1 MRKTTPAHSHQG
13 ETVARKTKAQPKKK
27 HVENPN
33 VIGLHS
39 EVLEQPITQTLE
51 VNYMPYAMSTNVSR
65 AFPEI
70 DGFKPSHRKL
80 LYTMYKMGLLNG
92 ARQKSAN
99 IVGQT
104 MKLNPHGD
112 SAIYETMV
120 RLATGNEALL
130 TPFVESKGNF
140 GKYYSGDL
148 SYAASRYTE
157 AKLSPI
163 CAEIFKNIDKD
174 PVDFMDSYDGAMKE
188 PRLLPTTFPNILVSA
203 NKGIGV
209 AMASDICGF
218 NLNEVCEATM
228 HFLKDP
234 DCDLQKYM
242 PAPDFS
248 TGGEIIYRREEMD
261 RIYNTGLGSF
271 QIRSRWRY
279 LPDERIIEVYEI
291 PYTTKTDIIIE
302 RIVKLAK
309 EGKVREI
316 ADIRDE
322 TDLSGLRI
330 AIDLK
335 RGVDPELL
343 MAKLFRSTTLQD
355 SFSCNFNVLVDGYP
369 RVMGVRQI
377 LQEWVA
383 WRVDSTRRRMNFDLG
398 KKSDR
403 LHLLHGLEAI
413 LLDIDKAIAIIRNTK
428 LEAEVVPNLMKG
440 FGIDEVQAE
449 FVAELKLRN
458 INEEYIL
465 NRTKDIA
472 KLEGDIA
479 ELKEVL
485 ASEQKIKQVISDELA
500 AVNKKHV
507 TPRKTGLVEPGD
519 IVEVSLEPEVEE
531 YPVTMMLSRDG
542 YLKKMTER
550 VLRKAT
556 TLKYKDGDEPFIE
569 FPSSNTHELLVFT
582 DQRQVYKCKVA
593 QFEDTKSA
601 QLGSYLPTDLGMD
614 PDESVIWVIDPED
627 YKADVLFVFENGR
640 VARVAL
646 AGYVTKTNRKRLKNA
661 IYGGS
666 KLLFAC
672 VLKEDRDLALVS
684 SDQRL
689 INFNTSLLKT
699 KTTNSTQ
706 GVQAFTAKNG
716 RIVTMVGTAEEF
728 LGGTASVEKFRAAS
742 LPSSGS
748 PMKETDMKSLFDLEE

>member
-1 MRKTTPAHSHQG
+1 MAK
-13 ETVARKTKAQPKKK
+13 KTKKQQIKKK
-27 HVENPN
+27 QVDASN

-39 EVLEQPITQTLE
+39 EVVEQPITYTLE
-51 VNYMPYAMSTNVSR
+51 TNYMPYAMSTNVSR

-112 SAIYETMV
+112 AAIYETMV

-163 CAEIFKNIDKD
+163 CAEIFKDIDKD

-218 NLNEVCEATM
+218 NLNEVCTATM
-228 HFLKDP
+228 HFLDDP
-234 DCDLQKYM
+234 ACDLHEYL

-248 TGGEIIYRREEMD
+248 TGGEIIYRREEMEK
-261 RIYNTGLGSF
+261 IYETGLGGF

-291 PYTTKTDIIIE
+291 PYTTKTDVIIE
-302 RIVKLAK
+302 RIVKLSK

-330 AIDLK
+330 AIDIK
-335 RGVDPELL
+335 RGVDPEKL
-343 MAKLFRSTTLQD
+343 MAKLFKSTTLQD
-355 SFSCNFNVLVDGYP
+355 TFSCNFNVLVDGYP

-377 LQEWVA
+377 LTEWVA
-383 WRVDSTRRRMNFDLG
+383 WRMDSTRRRITFDLK

-428 LEAEVVPNLMKG
+428 LEVEVVPNLMSG
-440 FGIDEVQAE
+440 FGIDQTQAE
-449 FVAELKLRN
+449 FVAEIKLRN

-472 KLEGDIA
+472 KLEEEIA
-479 ELKEVL
+479 ELKATL
-485 ASEQKIKQVISDELA
+485 ASEQKIKDVIRGELA
-500 AVNKKHV
+500 AVNKKYV
-507 TPRKTGLVEPGD
+507 TPRKTGLVSPSEV
-519 IVEVSLEPEVEE
+519 VEVSLEPEVEE
-531 YPVTMMLSRDG
+531 YSVTIMVSRHG
-542 YLKKMTER
+542 YLKKMTDR
-550 VLRKAT
+550 VLSRAT
-556 TLKYKDGDEPFIE
+556 ALKYKDGDEPFIE
-569 FPSSNTHELLVFT
+569 FASSNTHDLLVFT
-582 DQRQVYKCKVA
+582 DQCQVYKCKVS

-601 QLGSYLPTDLGMD
+601 QLGSFLATDLEMAA
-614 PDESVIWVIDPED
+614 DENVIWVIDPED

-646 AGYVTKTNRKRLKNA
+646 SGYATKTNRKKLKNA

-666 KLLFAC
+666 RLLFAT
-672 VLKEDRDLALVS
+672 VLKENRDIALVS
-684 SDQRL
+684 SDRRL
-689 INFNTSLLKT
+689 MNFNTELLKT
-699 KTTNSTQ
+699 KTTNNTQ
-706 GVQAFTAKNG
+706 GVQAFTAKRG
-716 RIVTMVGTAEEF
+716 RVVTSVGTAEEF
-728 LGGTASVEKFRAAS
+728 LGGEAPAEKFCATS
-742 LPSSGS
+742 LPSAGA
-748 PMKETDMKSLFDLEE
+748 PMKETDMKTLFDLEE

>member
-1 MRKTTPAHSHQG
+1 MD
-13 ETVARKTKAQPKKK
+13 
-27 HVENPN
+27 NPN

-163 CAEIFKNIDKD
+163 CVEIFKDIDKD

-377 LQEWVA
+377 LQEWVS
-383 WRVDSTRRRMNFDLG
+383 WRVDSTRRRMSFDLG

-440 FGIDEVQAE
+440 FDIDEVQAE

-519 IVEVSLEPEVEE
+519 IVEISLEPEVEE

-550 VLRKAT
+550 VMRKAT

-582 DQRQVYKCKVA
+582 DRRQVYKCKVA

-614 PDESVIWVIDPED
+614 PDESVTWVIDPED

-666 KLLFAC
+666 KLLFAT

-706 GVQAFTAKNG
+706 GVLSFTAKNG

>member
-1 MRKTTPAHSHQG
+1 MAKRKP
-13 ETVARKTKAQPKKK
+13 KTESKKK
-27 HVENPN
+27 QVNNPN

-39 EVLEQPITQTLE
+39 EVTQQPITQTLE
-51 VNYMPYAMSTNVSR
+51 SNYMPYAMSTNVSR

-80 LYTMYKMGLLNG
+80 LFTMYKMGLLKG
-92 ARQKSAN
+92 DRQKSAN

-130 TPFVESKGNF
+130 APFVESKGNF

-157 AKLSPI
+157 AKLAPI
-163 CAEIFKNIDKD
+163 CAEIFKDIDKD
-174 PVDFMDSYDGAMKE
+174 PVDFVDSYDGAMKE
-188 PRLLPTTFPNILVSA
+188 PRLLPTTFPNILVSS

-218 NLNEVCEATM
+218 NLNEVCTATI
-228 HFLKDP
+228 HFLEDP
-234 DCDLQKYM
+234 ECDLLEYM
-242 PAPDFS
+242 PMPDFS
-248 TGGEIIYRREEMD
+248 TGGEIIYRREEME
-261 RIYNTGLGSF
+261 RIFETGLGSF

-279 LPDERIIEVYEI
+279 LPKERIIEVYEI
-291 PYTTKTDIIIE
+291 PYTTKTDVIIE
-302 RIVKLAK
+302 RIIKLSK

-316 ADIRDE
+316 TDIRDE

-335 RGVDPELL
+335 RGVDPEQL

-377 LQEWVA
+377 LHEWVA
-383 WRVDSTRRRMNFDLG
+383 WRIESTRRRMNFDLN
-398 KKSDR
+398 KKTER

-428 LEAEVVPNLMKG
+428 LESEVVPNLMKG

-465 NRTKDIA
+465 NRTKDIER
-472 KLEGDIA
+472 LEADIA
-479 ELKEVL
+479 ELNDTL
-485 ASEQKIKQVISDELA
+485 ASESKIKKVISDELA

-507 TPRKTGLVEPGD
+507 MPRRTGKIDPSEV
-519 IVEVSLEPEVEE
+519 VEVSLEPEV
-531 YPVTMMLSRDG
+531 
-542 YLKKMTER
+542 LKK
-550 VLRKAT
+550 ASS
-556 TLKYKDGDEPFIE
+556 LKYKDGDGPFIE

-582 DQRQVYKCKVA
+582 DRSQVYKCKIA
-593 QFEDTKSA
+593 SFEDTKSA
-601 QLGSYLPTDLGMD
+601 QLGSYLPTDLEMD
-614 PDESVIWVIDPED
+614 PDESVTWVIDPED
-627 YKADVLFVFENGR
+627 YV
-640 VARVAL
+640 
-646 AGYVTKTNRKRLKNA
+646 
-661 IYGGS
+661 
-666 KLLFAC
+666 
-672 VLKEDRDLALVS
+672 
-684 SDQRL
+684 
-689 INFNTSLLKT
+689 
-699 KTTNSTQ
+699 
-706 GVQAFTAKNG
+706 
-716 RIVTMVGTAEEF
+716 
-728 LGGTASVEKFRAAS
+728 
-742 LPSSGS
+742 
-748 PMKETDMKSLFDLEE
+748 

>member
-1 MRKTTPAHSHQG
+1 MAKRKP
-13 ETVARKTKAQPKKK
+13 KTESKKK
-27 HVENPN
+27 QVNNPN

-39 EVLEQPITQTLE
+39 EVTQQPITQTLE
-51 VNYMPYAMSTNVSR
+51 SNYMPYAMSTNVSR

-80 LYTMYKMGLLNG
+80 LFTMYKMGLLKG
-92 ARQKSAN
+92 DRQKSAN

-130 TPFVESKGNF
+130 APFVESKGNF

-157 AKLSPI
+157 AKLAPI
-163 CAEIFKNIDKD
+163 CSEIFKDIDKD
-174 PVDFMDSYDGAMKE
+174 PVDFVDSYDGAMKE
-188 PRLLPTTFPNILVSA
+188 PRLLPTTFPNILVSS

-218 NLNEVCEATM
+218 NLNEVCTATI
-228 HFLKDP
+228 HFLEDSE
-234 DCDLQKYM
+234 CDLLEYM
-242 PAPDFS
+242 PMPDFS
-248 TGGEIIYRREEMD
+248 TGGEIIYRREEME
-261 RIYNTGLGSF
+261 RIFETGLGSF

-279 LPDERIIEVYEI
+279 LPKERIIEVYEI
-291 PYTTKTDIIIE
+291 PYTTKTDVIIE
-302 RIVKLAK
+302 RIIKLSK

-316 ADIRDE
+316 TDIRDE

-335 RGVDPELL
+335 RGVDPEQL

-377 LQEWVA
+377 LHEWVA
-383 WRVDSTRRRMNFDLG
+383 WRIESTRRRMNFALN
-398 KKSDR
+398 KKTER

-428 LEAEVVPNLMKG
+428 LESEVVPNLMKG

-465 NRTKDIA
+465 NRTKDIER
-472 KLEGDIA
+472 LEADIA
-479 ELKEVL
+479 ELNDTL
-485 ASEQKIKQVISDELA
+485 ASESKIKKVISDELA

-507 TPRKTGLVEPGD
+507 MPRRTGKIDPSEV
-519 IVEVSLEPEVEE
+519 IEVSLEPEVEE
-531 YPVTMMLSRDG
+531 YPVTMMLSREG
-542 YLKKMTER
+542 YLKKMTDR
-550 VLRKAT
+550 VLKKASS
-556 TLKYKDGDEPFIE
+556 LKYKDGDGPFIE

-582 DQRQVYKCKVA
+582 DRSQVYKCKIA
-593 QFEDTKSA
+593 SFEDTKSA
-601 QLGSYLPTDLGMD
+601 QLGSYLSTDLEMD
-614 PDESVIWVIDPED
+614 PDESVTWVIDPED

-646 AGYVTKTNRKRLKNA
+646 AGYATKTNRKRLKNA

-666 KLLFAC
+666 KLLYAA
-672 VLKEDRDLALVS
+672 VLKEERDLALVS
-684 SDQRL
+684 SDYRL
-689 INFNTSLLKT
+689 MNFNTSLLKT
-699 KTTNSTQ
+699 KTTTSTQ
-706 GVQAFTAKNG
+706 GVQAFTVKG
-716 RIVTMVGTAEEF
+716 SRTVTTVGKAEDF
-728 LGGTASVEKFRAAS
+728 LGGKSSIKKFCAES
-742 LPSSGS
+742 LPSSGA
-748 PMKETDMKSLFDLEE
+748 PMKETDMKSLFD

>member
-1 MRKTTPAHSHQG
+1 M
-13 ETVARKTKAQPKKK
+13 ARKTKAQPKKK
-27 HVENPN
+27 HVDNPN

-163 CAEIFKNIDKD
+163 CAEIFKDIDKD

-228 HFLKDP
+228 HFLEDP

-383 WRVDSTRRRMNFDLG
+383 WRVDSTRRRMNYDLG

-472 KLEGDIA
+472 KLEGDIS

-582 DQRQVYKCKVA
+582 DHRQVYKCKVA

-614 PDESVIWVIDPED
+614 PDESVTWVIDPEN

-646 AGYVTKTNRKRLKNA
+646 AGYATKTNRKRLKNA

-706 GVQAFTAKNG
+706 GVLAFTAKNG

-728 LGGTASVEKFRAAS
+728 LGGTASVEKFRATS

>member
-1 MRKTTPAHSHQG
+1 MD
-13 ETVARKTKAQPKKK
+13 
-27 HVENPN
+27 NPN

-157 AKLSPI
+157 AKLSSI
-163 CAEIFKNIDKD
+163 CAEIFKDIDKD

-271 QIRSRWRY
+271 QVRSRWRY

-472 KLEGDIA
+472 KLEGDIS

-614 PDESVIWVIDPED
+614 PDESVTWVIDPED

-646 AGYVTKTNRKRLKNA
+646 AGYATKTNRKRLKNA

-706 GVQAFTAKNG
+706 GVLAFTAKNG

-728 LGGTASVEKFRAAS
+728 LGGTASVEKFHAAS

>member
-1 MRKTTPAHSHQG
+1 MA
-13 ETVARKTKAQPKKK
+13 KKK
-27 HVENPN
+27 KEVKKKRVDNPN

-39 EVLEQPITQTLE
+39 EVTEQPITQTLE
-51 VNYMPYAMSTNVSR
+51 SNYMPYAMSTNVSR

-112 SAIYETMV
+112 AAIYETMV

-163 CAEIFKNIDKD
+163 CAEIFKDIDKD

-218 NLNEVCEATM
+218 NLNEVCTATM
-228 HFLKDP
+228 HFLDDP
-234 DCDLQKYM
+234 DCDLHEHL

-248 TGGEIIYRREEMD
+248 TGGEIIYKREEME
-261 RIYNTGLGSF
+261 RIYNTGTGSF

-279 LPDERIIEVYEI
+279 IPEERIIEVYEI
-291 PYTTKTDIIIE
+291 PYTTKTDIVIE
-302 RIVKLAK
+302 RIIKLSK
-309 EGKVREI
+309 EGKLREI

-343 MAKLFRSTTLQD
+343 MAKLFKSTTLQD

-377 LQEWVA
+377 LSEWVA
-383 WRVDSTRRRMNFDLG
+383 WRVESTRRRISFDLK

-428 LEAEVVPNLMKG
+428 LEVDVVPNLMSG

-449 FVAELKLRN
+449 FVAEIKLRN

-479 ELKEVL
+479 DLRDTL
-485 ASEQKIKQVISDELA
+485 SSEKKIKKVIRDELA
-500 AVNKKHV
+500 AVNKKYV
-507 TPRKTGLVEPGD
+507 TPRKTGLVSPEN

-531 YPVTMMLSRDG
+531 YPVTVMLSRQG
-542 YLKKMTER
+542 YLKKLTDR

-556 TLKYKDGDEPFIE
+556 SLKYKDGDEAFIE
-569 FPSSNTHELLVFT
+569 FPSFNTHELLVFT
-582 DQRQVYKCKVA
+582 DQCQVYKCKLS

-601 QLGSYLPTDLGMD
+601 QLGSFLATDLGMAA
-614 PDESVIWVIDPED
+614 DESVIWVIDPED
-627 YKADVLFVFENGR
+627 YKADVLFVFEDGR

-646 AGYVTKTNRKRLKNA
+646 AGYATKTNRKKLKNA

-666 KLLFAC
+666 KLLFAT
-672 VLKEDRDLALVS
+672 VLKEERDIALVS
-684 SDQRL
+684 SDRRL

-699 KTTNSTQ
+699 KASTSTQ
-706 GVQAFTAKNG
+706 GVRALTPKG
-716 RIVTMVGTAEEF
+716 SRIVTMVGTAEEF
-728 LGGTASVEKFRAAS
+728 LGSDASVEKFRAES
-742 LPSSGS
+742 LPSSGM
-748 PMKETDMKSLFDLEE
+748 PMKDSDMKTLFDLAE

>member
-1 MRKTTPAHSHQG
+1 M
-13 ETVARKTKAQPKKK
+13 ARKTKAQPKKK
-27 HVENPN
+27 HVDNPN

-163 CAEIFKNIDKD
+163 CAEIFKDIDKD

-383 WRVDSTRRRMNFDLG
+383 WRVDSTRRRMNYDLG

-472 KLEGDIA
+472 KLEGDIS

-582 DQRQVYKCKVA
+582 DHRQVYKCKVA

-614 PDESVIWVIDPED
+614 PDESVTWVIDPED

-646 AGYVTKTNRKRLKNA
+646 AGYATKTNRKRLKNA

-706 GVQAFTAKNG
+706 GVLAFTAKNG

>member
-1 MRKTTPAHSHQG
+1 MAKRKP
-13 ETVARKTKAQPKKK
+13 KTESKKK
-27 HVENPN
+27 QVNNPN

-39 EVLEQPITQTLE
+39 EVTQQPITQTLE
-51 VNYMPYAMSTNVSR
+51 SNYMPYAMSTNVSR

-80 LYTMYKMGLLNG
+80 LFTMYKMGLLKG
-92 ARQKSAN
+92 DRQKSAN

-130 TPFVESKGNF
+130 APFVESKGNF

-157 AKLSPI
+157 AKLAPI
-163 CAEIFKNIDKD
+163 CAEIFKDIDKD
-174 PVDFMDSYDGAMKE
+174 PVDFVDSYDGAMKE
-188 PRLLPTTFPNILVSA
+188 PRLLPTTFPNILVSS

-218 NLNEVCEATM
+218 NLNEVCTATI
-228 HFLKDP
+228 HFLEDP
-234 DCDLQKYM
+234 ECDLLEYM
-242 PAPDFS
+242 PMPDFS
-248 TGGEIIYRREEMD
+248 TGGEIIYRREEME
-261 RIYNTGLGSF
+261 RIFETGLGSF

-279 LPDERIIEVYEI
+279 LPKERIIEVYEI
-291 PYTTKTDIIIE
+291 PYTTKTDVIIE
-302 RIVKLAK
+302 RIIKLSK

-316 ADIRDE
+316 TDIRDE

-335 RGVDPELL
+335 RGVDPEQL
-343 MAKLFRSTTLQD
+343 MAKLFHSTTLQD

-377 LQEWVA
+377 LHEWVA
-383 WRVDSTRRRMNFDLG
+383 WRIESTRRRMNFDLN
-398 KKSDR
+398 KKTER

-428 LEAEVVPNLMKG
+428 LESEVVPNLMKG

-465 NRTKDIA
+465 NRTKDIER
-472 KLEGDIA
+472 LEADIA
-479 ELKEVL
+479 ELNDTL
-485 ASEQKIKQVISDELA
+485 ASESKIKKVISDELA

-507 TPRKTGLVEPGD
+507 MPRRTGKIDPSEV
-519 IVEVSLEPEVEE
+519 VEVSLEPEVEE
-531 YPVTMMLSRDG
+531 YPVTMMLSREG
-542 YLKKMTER
+542 YLKKMTDR
-550 VLRKAT
+550 VLKKASS
-556 TLKYKDGDEPFIE
+556 LKYKDGDGPFIE

-582 DQRQVYKCKVA
+582 DRSQVYKCKIA
-593 QFEDTKSA
+593 SFEDTKSA
-601 QLGSYLPTDLGMD
+601 QLGSYLSTDLEMD
-614 PDESVIWVIDPED
+614 PDESATWVIDPED

-646 AGYVTKTNRKRLKNA
+646 AGYATKTNRKRLKNA

-666 KLLFAC
+666 KLLYAA
-672 VLKEDRDLALVS
+672 VLKEERDLALVS
-684 SDQRL
+684 SDYRL
-689 INFNTSLLKT
+689 MNFNTSLLKT
-699 KTTNSTQ
+699 KTTTSTQ
-706 GVQAFTAKNG
+706 GVQAFTVKG
-716 RIVTMVGTAEEF
+716 SRTVTAVGKAEDF
-728 LGGTASVEKFRAAS
+728 LGGKSSIKKFCAES
-742 LPSSGS
+742 LPSSGA
-748 PMKETDMKSLFDLEE
+748 PMKETDMKSLFD

>member
-1 MRKTTPAHSHQG
+1 MAKRKP
-13 ETVARKTKAQPKKK
+13 KTESKKK
-27 HVENPN
+27 QVNNPN

-39 EVLEQPITQTLE
+39 EVTQQPITQTLE
-51 VNYMPYAMSTNVSR
+51 SNYMPYAMSTNVSR

-80 LYTMYKMGLLNG
+80 LFTMYKMGLLKG
-92 ARQKSAN
+92 DRQKSAN

-130 TPFVESKGNF
+130 APFVESKGNF

-157 AKLSPI
+157 AKLAPI
-163 CAEIFKNIDKD
+163 CAEIFKDIDKD
-174 PVDFMDSYDGAMKE
+174 PVDFVDSYDGAMKE
-188 PRLLPTTFPNILVSA
+188 PRLLPTTFPNILVSS

-218 NLNEVCEATM
+218 NLNEVCTATI
-228 HFLKDP
+228 HFLEDP
-234 DCDLQKYM
+234 ECDLLEYM
-242 PAPDFS
+242 PMPDFS
-248 TGGEIIYRREEMD
+248 TGGEIIYRREEME
-261 RIYNTGLGSF
+261 RIFETGLGSF

-279 LPDERIIEVYEI
+279 LPKERIIEVYEI
-291 PYTTKTDIIIE
+291 PYTTKTDVIIE
-302 RIVKLAK
+302 RIIKLSK

-316 ADIRDE
+316 TDIRDE

-335 RGVDPELL
+335 RGVDPEQL

-377 LQEWVA
+377 LHEWVA
-383 WRVDSTRRRMNFDLG
+383 WRIESTRRRMNFDLN
-398 KKSDR
+398 KKTER

-428 LEAEVVPNLMKG
+428 LESEVVPNLMKG

-465 NRTKDIA
+465 NRTKDIER
-472 KLEGDIA
+472 LEADIA
-479 ELKEVL
+479 ELNDTL
-485 ASEQKIKQVISDELA
+485 TSESKIKKVISDELA

-507 TPRKTGLVEPGD
+507 MLRRTGKIDPSEV
-519 IVEVSLEPEVEE
+519 VEVSLEPVVEE
-531 YPVTMMLSRDG
+531 YPVTMMLSREG
-542 YLKKMTER
+542 YLKKMTDR
-550 VLRKAT
+550 VLKKASS
-556 TLKYKDGDEPFIE
+556 LKYKDGDGPFIE
-569 FPSSNTHELLVFT
+569 FPSSNAHELLVFT
-582 DQRQVYKCKVA
+582 DRSQVYKCKIA
-593 QFEDTKSA
+593 SFEDTKSA
-601 QLGSYLPTDLGMD
+601 QLGSYLPTDLEMD
-614 PDESVIWVIDPED
+614 PDESVTWVIDPED

-646 AGYVTKTNRKRLKNA
+646 AGYATKTNRKRLKNA

-666 KLLFAC
+666 KLLYAA
-672 VLKEDRDLALVS
+672 VLKEERNLALVS
-684 SDQRL
+684 SDYRL
-689 INFNTSLLKT
+689 MNFNTSLLKT
-699 KTTNSTQ
+699 KTTTSTQ
-706 GVQAFTAKNG
+706 GVQAFTVKG
-716 RIVTMVGTAEEF
+716 SRTVTAVGKAEDF
-728 LGGTASVEKFRAAS
+728 LGGKSSIKKFCAES
-742 LPSSGS
+742 LPSSGA
-748 PMKETDMKSLFDLEE
+748 PMKETDMKSLFD

>member
-1 MRKTTPAHSHQG
+1 M
-13 ETVARKTKAQPKKK
+13 ARKTKAQPKKK
-27 HVENPN
+27 HVDNPN

-163 CAEIFKNIDKD
+163 CAEIFKDIDKD

-666 KLLFAC
+666 KLLFAT

-706 GVQAFTAKNG
+706 GVLAFTAKNG

-748 PMKETDMKSLFDLEE
+748 PMKETDMKSLFDLE

>member
-1 MRKTTPAHSHQG
+1 MD
-13 ETVARKTKAQPKKK
+13 
-27 HVENPN
+27 NPN

-157 AKLSPI
+157 AKLSSI
-163 CAEIFKNIDKD
+163 CAEIFKDIDKD

-472 KLEGDIA
+472 KLEGDIS

-614 PDESVIWVIDPED
+614 PDESVTWVIDPED

-666 KLLFAC
+666 KLLFAT

-706 GVQAFTAKNG
+706 GVLAFTAKNG

>member
-1 MRKTTPAHSHQG
+1 MD
-13 ETVARKTKAQPKKK
+13 
-27 HVENPN
+27 NPN

-163 CAEIFKNIDKD
+163 CAEIFKDIDKD

-228 HFLKDP
+228 HFLEDP

-485 ASEQKIKQVISDELA
+485 ASEQKIKQVISDELV

-582 DQRQVYKCKVA
+582 DHRQVYKCKVA

-706 GVQAFTAKNG
+706 GVLAFTAKNG

-748 PMKETDMKSLFDLEE
+748 PMKETDMKSLFDLE

>member
-1 MRKTTPAHSHQG
+1 MATK
-13 ETVARKTKAQPKKK
+13 KTKKAPKKK
-27 HVENPN
+27 HVDNPN

-39 EVLEQPITQTLE
+39 EVMEQPITQTLE
-51 VNYMPYAMSTNVSR
+51 SNYMPYAMSTNVSR

-112 SAIYETMV
+112 AAIYETMV

-130 TPFVESKGNF
+130 APFVESKGNF

-163 CAEIFKNIDKD
+163 CAEIFKDIDKD

-218 NLNEVCEATM
+218 NLNEVCTATM
-228 HFLKDP
+228 HFLDDP
-234 DCDLQKYM
+234 DCDLFEYM

-248 TGGEIIYRREEMD
+248 TGGEIIYRREEME
-261 RIYNTGLGSF
+261 RIYNTGTGGF

-302 RIVKLAK
+302 RIVKLSK

-330 AIDLK
+330 AIDIK
-335 RGVDPELL
+335 RGVDPEQL

-355 SFSCNFNVLVDGYP
+355 TFSCNFNVLVDGYP

-377 LQEWVA
+377 LAEWVA
-383 WRVDSTRRRMNFDLG
+383 WRMESTRRRITFDLQ

-413 LLDIDKAIAIIRNTK
+413 LLDIDKAIAIIRGTK
-428 LEAEVVPNLMKG
+428 LEVDVVPNLMEG
-440 FGIDEVQAE
+440 FGIDQVQAE
-449 FVAELKLRN
+449 FVAEIKLRN

-465 NRTKDIA
+465 NRTRDIA
-472 KLEGDIA
+472 KLTDDIA
-479 ELKEVL
+479 GLTATL
-485 ASEQKIKQVISDELA
+485 ASEKKIKKVIRDELA
-500 AVNKKHV
+500 QVNKKHAM
-507 TPRKTGLVEPGD
+507 PRKTGLVSPAD
-519 IVEVSLEPEVEE
+519 VVEVNLEPEVEE
-531 YPVTMMLSRDG
+531 YPVTIMLSRQG
-542 YLKKMTER
+542 YLKKMTDR
-550 VLRKAT
+550 VLRKAA

-582 DQRQVYKCKVA
+582 DQCQVYKCKVA
-593 QFEDTKSA
+593 AFEDTKSA
-601 QLGSYLPTDLGMD
+601 QLGSFLATDLEMA
-614 PDESVIWVIDPED
+614 PDESVTWVIDPGD
-627 YKADVLFVFENGR
+627 YSADVLFVFENGR
-640 VARVAL
+640 AARVAL
-646 AGYVTKTNRKRLKNA
+646 SGYATKTNRKKLKNA

-666 KLLFAC
+666 KLLYAT
-672 VLKEDRDLALVS
+672 VLEEDRDVALVS
-684 SDQRL
+684 SDYRL
-689 INFNTSLLKT
+689 VNFNTSLLKT

-706 GVQAFTAKNG
+706 GVQALTAKGSRMVTAVG
-716 RIVTMVGTAEEF
+716 RAEDF
-728 LGGTASVEKFRAAS
+728 LGAEAALGKFQAAS
-742 LPSSGS
+742 LPSSGAS
-748 PMKETDMKSLFDLEE
+748 MKEEDMKTLFDLE

>member
-1 MRKTTPAHSHQG
+1 M
-13 ETVARKTKAQPKKK
+13 
-27 HVENPN
+27 
-33 VIGLHS
+33 IGLHS

-228 HFLKDP
+228 HFLEDP

>member
-1 MRKTTPAHSHQG
+1 M
-13 ETVARKTKAQPKKK
+13 
-27 HVENPN
+27 
-33 VIGLHS
+33 IGLHS

-163 CAEIFKNIDKD
+163 CAEIFKDIDKD

-248 TGGEIIYRREEMD
+248 TGGEIIYRRVEMD
-261 RIYNTGLGSF
+261 RFYNTGLGSV

-302 RIVKLAK
+302 RIVMLAK
-309 EGKVREI
+309 EGNVREI

-343 MAKLFRSTTLQD
+343 MAKLFRSTALQD

-472 KLEGDIA
+472 KLEGDIS

-556 TLKYKDGDEPFIE
+556 TLKYKDGDEPFID
-569 FPSSNTHELLVFT
+569 FSSSNTHELLVFT

-593 QFEDTKSA
+593 QFEDTRSA

-614 PDESVIWVIDPED
+614 PDESVTWVIDPED

-646 AGYVTKTNRKRLKNA
+646 AGYATKTNRKRLKNA

-666 KLLFAC
+666 KLLFAT

-706 GVQAFTAKNG
+706 GIQAFTAKNG
-716 RIVTMVGTAEEF
+716 RIVTMVGPAEEF

-748 PMKETDMKSLFDLEE
+748 PMKETDMKSLFDLE

>member
-1 MRKTTPAHSHQG
+1 MAKRKP
-13 ETVARKTKAQPKKK
+13 KTESKKK
-27 HVENPN
+27 QVNNPN

-39 EVLEQPITQTLE
+39 EVTQQPITQTLE
-51 VNYMPYAMSTNVSR
+51 SNYMPYAMSTNVSR

-80 LYTMYKMGLLNG
+80 LFTMYKMGLLKG
-92 ARQKSAN
+92 DRQKSAN

-130 TPFVESKGNF
+130 APFVESKGNF

-157 AKLSPI
+157 AKLAPI
-163 CAEIFKNIDKD
+163 CAEIFKDIDKD
-174 PVDFMDSYDGAMKE
+174 PVDFVDSYDGAMKE
-188 PRLLPTTFPNILVSA
+188 PRLLPTTFPNILVSS

-218 NLNEVCEATM
+218 NLNEVCTATI
-228 HFLKDP
+228 HFLEDP
-234 DCDLQKYM
+234 ECDLLEYM
-242 PAPDFS
+242 PMPDFS
-248 TGGEIIYRREEMD
+248 TGGEIIYRREEME
-261 RIYNTGLGSF
+261 RIFETGLGSF

-279 LPDERIIEVYEI
+279 LPKERIIEIYEI
-291 PYTTKTDIIIE
+291 PYTTKTDVIIE
-302 RIVKLAK
+302 RIIKLSK

-316 ADIRDE
+316 TDIRDE

-335 RGVDPELL
+335 RGVDPEQL

-377 LQEWVA
+377 LHEWVA
-383 WRVDSTRRRMNFDLG
+383 WRIESTRRRMNFDLN
-398 KKSDR
+398 KKTER

-428 LEAEVVPNLMKG
+428 LESEVVPNLMKG

-465 NRTKDIA
+465 NRTKDIERLEADIA
-472 KLEGDIA
+472 KLNDT
-479 ELKEVL
+479 L
-485 ASEQKIKQVISDELA
+485 ASESKIKKVISDELA

-507 TPRKTGLVEPGD
+507 MPRRTGKIDPSEV
-519 IVEVSLEPEVEE
+519 VEVSLELEVEE
-531 YPVTMMLSRDG
+531 YPVTMMLSREG
-542 YLKKMTER
+542 YLKKMTDR
-550 VLRKAT
+550 VLKKASS
-556 TLKYKDGDEPFIE
+556 LKYKDGDGPFIE

-582 DQRQVYKCKVA
+582 DRSQVYKCKIA
-593 QFEDTKSA
+593 SFEDTKSA
-601 QLGSYLPTDLGMD
+601 QLGSYLPTDLEMD
-614 PDESVIWVIDPED
+614 PDESVTWVIDPED

-646 AGYVTKTNRKRLKNA
+646 AGYATKTNRKRLKNA

-666 KLLFAC
+666 KLLYAA
-672 VLKEDRDLALVS
+672 VLKEERDLALVS
-684 SDQRL
+684 SDYRL
-689 INFNTSLLKT
+689 MNFNTSLLKT
-699 KTTNSTQ
+699 KTTTSTQ
-706 GVQAFTAKNG
+706 GVQAFTVKG
-716 RIVTMVGTAEEF
+716 SRTVTAVGKAEDF
-728 LGGTASVEKFRAAS
+728 LGGKSSIKKFCAES
-742 LPSSGS
+742 LPSSGA
-748 PMKETDMKSLFDLEE
+748 PMKETDMKSLFD

>member
-1 MRKTTPAHSHQG
+1 MD
-13 ETVARKTKAQPKKK
+13 
-27 HVENPN
+27 NPN

-112 SAIYETMV
+112 AAIYETMV

-163 CAEIFKNIDKD
+163 CAEIFKDIDKD

-228 HFLKDP
+228 HFLEDP

-666 KLLFAC
+666 KLLFSC

-706 GVQAFTAKNG
+706 GVLAFTAKNG

-748 PMKETDMKSLFDLEE
+748 PMKETDMKSLFDLE

>member
-1 MRKTTPAHSHQG
+1 M
-13 ETVARKTKAQPKKK
+13 
-27 HVENPN
+27 
-33 VIGLHS
+33 IGLHP

-163 CAEIFKNIDKD
+163 CAEIFKDIDKD

-228 HFLKDP
+228 HFLEDP

-614 PDESVIWVIDPED
+614 PDESVTWVIDPED

-748 PMKETDMKSLFDLEE
+748 PMKETDMKSLFDLE